1 MKRRSY
7 KNICALLAICFLF
20 SCGSCR
26 SQVDRV
32 VEGGVEVVLNHVQPY
47 RIPGELPVLSL
58 EMEFVIDSED
68 PGLLKAG
75 LADIRQFG
83 ADSHGY
89 IYILQRPRKDT
100 PFIFKFDTEGRL
112 QRLFGRFGQGP
123 GEIERSSYFSI
134 NSRDEIFCLDAQG
147 RKILS
152 YSSSGEILK
161 EIDLRTAPFGAIP
174 LDSGGFLYTE
184 DEITPDEGF
193 ENMTFSLLD
202 RDFAKTKIMHS
213 FRFPASLPG
222 AGKKVNAF
230 LPNPTGIFT
239 ADRIFLGIPGP
250 DYEIFAFD
258 LDGTLLRKIRKEYA
272 PVEVTSGYR
281 KRALANLPNESRVAD
296 QLEFPNH
303 KPAYVYFFGDEF
315 GRLFVMTSE
324 QDETSGQNVCDIFN
338 ASGIFIGRV
347 AVGYYDRFRHYWE
360 GVSLDV
366 VAKNSRFYVL
376 REKEDGYKELVVYK
390 AVWR

>member
-1 MKRRSY
+1 
-7 KNICALLAICFLF
+7 LAICFLF
-20 SCGSCR
+20 TCGSHR
-26 SQVDRV
+26 SQVDRA

-47 RIPGELPVLSL
+47 RVPGEPSELSL
-58 EMEFVIDSED
+58 EKEFVIDAED

-83 ADSHGY
+83 ADSHGS

-100 PFIFKFDTEGRL
+100 PFIFKFNAEGRL
-112 QRLFGRFGQGP
+112 QRSFGRFGQGP
-123 GEIERSSYFSI
+123 GEIERCSYFAI

-152 YSSSGEILK
+152 YSPSGEILK
-161 EIDLRTAPFGAIP
+161 EIDLRSAPFGAIP
-174 LDSGGFLYTE
+174 LDGGGFLYTE

-193 ENMTFSLLD
+193 ENMTFNLLD
-202 RDFAKTKIMHS
+202 RNLAKTKVMHR
-213 FRFPASLPG
+213 FRFPAQLHG

-230 LPNPTGIFT
+230 LPNPTGTFM

-258 LDGTLLRKIRKEYA
+258 LAGTLLRKIRKEFA
-272 PVEVTSGYR
+272 PVEVTSVYR
-281 KRALANLPNESRVAD
+281 KRALANLPDESRVAD

-303 KPAYVYFFGDEF
+303 QPAYVYLFGDEF

-324 QDETSGQNVCDIFN
+324 QDEASGQNMCDIFN

-347 AVGYYDRFRHYWE
+347 AVGYYDRFRHFWE

-366 VAKNSRFYVL
+366 VAKNKRFYVL

-390 AVWR
+390 ALWK

>member
-7 KNICALLAICFLF
+7 KNICTLLAICFLF
-20 SCGSCR
+20 SCGSRR
-26 SQVDRV
+26 SQVDTV
-32 VEGGVEVVLNHVQPY
+32 IEGGVEVVLNHVQPY
-47 RIPGELPVLSL
+47 RIPGELSVLSL
-58 EMEFVIDSED
+58 EMEFVIDAED

-83 ADSHGY
+83 ADSHGS
-89 IYILQRPRKDT
+89 IYILQRPRKDA
-100 PFIFKFDTEGRL
+100 PFIFKFDAEGRL
-112 QRLFGRFGQGP
+112 QGSFGRFGQGP
-123 GEIERSSYFSI
+123 GELERSSYFSI

-152 YSSSGEILK
+152 YSASGEILK

-174 LDSGGFLYTE
+174 LNSGGFLYTE

-193 ENMTFSLLD
+193 ENMTFNLLD
-202 RDFAKTKIMHS
+202 RDFAKTKVMHS

-222 AGKKVNAF
+222 TGKKVNAF
-230 LPNPTGIFT
+230 LPNPTGTFT
-239 ADRIFLGIPGP
+239 ADRVFLGIPGP
-250 DYEIFAFD
+250 DYEIFVFD
-258 LDGTLLRKIRKEYA
+258 LDGTLVRKIRKEYA

-281 KRALANLPNESRVAD
+281 KRALANLPKSSRVAD

-303 KPAYVYFFGDEF
+303 QPAYVYFFGDEF

-324 QDETSGQNVCDIFN
+324 QDETSGQNMCDIFN

-347 AVGYYDRFRHYWE
+347 AVGYYDRFRHFWE

-366 VAKNSRFYVL
+366 VAKNERFHVL
-376 REKEDGYKELVVYK
+376 REKEDGYMILP
-390 AVWR
+390 R